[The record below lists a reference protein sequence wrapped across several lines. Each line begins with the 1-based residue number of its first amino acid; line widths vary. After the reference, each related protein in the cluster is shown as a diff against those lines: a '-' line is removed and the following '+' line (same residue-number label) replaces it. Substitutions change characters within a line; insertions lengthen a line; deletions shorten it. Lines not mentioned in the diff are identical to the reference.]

1 MPPARPGMAVMP
13 PQLHARLPLMQVKR
27 QDGVTQMAYAETPPA
42 AMRTADQ
49 TAPARLP
56 AIGSLVA
63 GTPVLTLDG
72 ELPVQYLAPGDRVV
86 TRAGATEI
94 VAIEVDVLY
103 AAQMVRIATAALD
116 HGRPD
121 CELFLSPAQPLA
133 LPQASGRT
141 PAAPG
146 CMVAAETLVG
156 RDLICTERVAEVR
169 VFRLHFAEEQVVYA
183 AGVELLCPLSGQ
195 EG

>member
-1 MPPARPGMAVMP
+1 
-13 PQLHARLPLMQVKR
+13 MQAKR

-42 AMRTADQ
+42 AMRTPDR
-49 TAPARLP
+49 TVPARVP
-56 AIGSLVA
+56 IGSLVA

-86 TRAGATEI
+86 TRTGATEI
-94 VAIEVDVLY
+94 LTVEVDVLY
-103 AAQMVRIATAALD
+103 AAQMIRIAPAALN

-133 LPQASGRT
+133 LPEATGRT

-146 CMVAAETLVG
+146 CMVAAETLAG
-156 RDLICTERVAEVR
+156 QDFIRAEQVAEVR

-183 AGVELLCPLSGQ
+183 AGVELLSPVAGSDG
-195 EG
+195 